1 MIYHITKQSWWEKW
15 AHLPHYESETLE
27 QEKFIHC
34 CSTLLQVEGV
44 LQRYFVGQ
52 KNLLLLHI
60 EEDKLIST
68 LKYEQATNDEL
79 FPHIYG
85 FINTEAIIEIKT
97 I

>member
-1 MIYHITKQSWWEKW
+1 MFAFRRIFWLS
-15 AHLPHYESETLE
+15 
-27 QEKFIHC
+27 
-34 CSTLLQVEGV
+34 GV

-60 EEDKLIST
+60 EEDKLTST
-68 LKYEQATNDEL
+68 LKYEQATTDEL

-85 FINTEAIIEIKT
+85 FINKEAIIEIKT